1 MLESRRFA
9 TFVQR
14 VVEKL
19 DTPQIPND
27 LSPQERVDQAYR
39 MSRHLFNSEDEL
51 TDENAVKAA
60 AIIAALDRVCE
71 ACETAAYGESKGGAD
86 R

>member
-1 MLESRRFA
+1 MTLSKATLDSRRFA

-19 DTPQIPND
+19 DTPQLPND

-39 MSRHLFNSEDEL
+39 MSQHLFNNEGEL

-60 AIIAALDRVCE
+60 AIIAAFNVHD
-71 ACETAAYGESKGGAD
+71 TAGGSHEH
-86 R
+86 